1 MTPGISWEGVGF
13 RIVLALALVL
23 LTYNPTG
30 YSFFHWVT
38 APPGITAVKAVAG
51 VVLLIGW
58 VMCLRATAISLGWL
72 GVLLESA
79 LLASLVWLLVELKMI
94 DTVDGYALTWIAL
107 VMVGVLLGLGLSWSL
122 IRARLMGHVEVQ

>member
-1 MTPGISWEGVGF
+1 MTPGISLGGVGV

-23 LTYNPTG
+23 LTFNPTG

-38 APPGITAVKAVAG
+38 APPGLTALKAVAG

-72 GVLLESA
+72 GVLLGAA
-79 LLASLVWLLVELKMI
+79 LLASLVWLLIELKMI
-94 DTVDGYALTWIAL
+94 DTVDGSVLTWIAL
-107 VMVGVLLGLGLSWSL
+107 VMVGILLGIGLSWSL
-122 IRARLMGHVEVQ
+122 IRARLIGHVEVQ

>member
-1 MTPGISWEGVGF
+1 MTPGISWGGVGV

-23 LTYNPTG
+23 LTFNPTG

-38 APPGITAVKAVAG
+38 APPGLTALKAVAG

-72 GVLLESA
+72 GVLLGAA
-79 LLASLVWLLVELKMI
+79 LLASLVWLLIELKMI
-94 DTVDGYALTWIAL
+94 DTVDGSVLTWIAL
-107 VMVGVLLGLGLSWSL
+107 VMVGILLGIGLSWSL

>member
-1 MTPGISWEGVGF
+1 MTPGISWGGVGV

-23 LTYNPTG
+23 LTFNPTG
-30 YSFFHWVT
+30 YSFVHWVT
-38 APPGITAVKAVAG
+38 APPGLTALKAVAG

-72 GVLLESA
+72 GVLLGAA
-79 LLASLVWLLVELKMI
+79 LLASLVWLLIELKLI
-94 DTVDGYALTWIAL
+94 DTVDGSVLTWIAL
-107 VMVGVLLGLGLSWSL
+107 VMVGILLGIGLSWSL